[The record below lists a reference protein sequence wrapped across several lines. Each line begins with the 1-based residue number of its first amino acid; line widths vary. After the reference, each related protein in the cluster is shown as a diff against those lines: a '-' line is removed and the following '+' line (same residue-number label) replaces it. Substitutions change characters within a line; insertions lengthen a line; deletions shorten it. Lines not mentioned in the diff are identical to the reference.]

1 LWFDEKLARLV
12 AQGAGEDKIE
22 AAAGDNLQFMWE
34 DGCQK
39 VLNGMTTLSELQ
51 AVAVHKTHAMIGAE

>member
-1 LWFDEKLARLV
+1 MV

-39 VLNGMTTLSELQ
+39 VLNGMTTLAELQ
-51 AVAVHKTHAMIGAE
+51 NVAMHKTRAMVERY